1 MAVGLGP
8 LPTLHPVAG
17 FELGIA
23 SAGIKRPGRKDV
35 VVMRCAEGSTVAG
48 VFTLNAFCAAPVI
61 LAKQRVAGNIRYLL
75 TNTGN
80 ANAGTGEP
88 GLVAAAR
95 TCAKL
100 AQLTGV
106 DASQVLPYSTGV
118 IGEPLPVEKI
128 EGALQ
133 AALDDLSVDNWAAAA
148 TGIMTTDTLP
158 KGASRQFVHEGVTV
172 TVTGISKGAGMIRP
186 NMATML
192 GYIATDAKVSRDV
205 LHSLILDGAN
215 KSFNRITIDG
225 DTSTNDCCM
234 LIATGQAN
242 LPEITSASGPL
253 FAALKQAVFEVCMD
267 VAQAIVRDGE
277 GATKFVTVEVNG
289 GGNHQECLDVGYTVA
304 HSPLIKTALF
314 ASDPNW
320 GRILA
325 AVGRAGVPDLDV
337 SKIDVFLGDVCIAS
351 RGARAETYTEA
362 QGLAVMQQEEITIRI
377 ELGRGEC
384 NTVILSL
391 GGMFFGLLLGFG
403 LALMRL
409 SRFKLVS
416 WLARVYV
423 SFFRGTPL
431 LVQLFLIYYG
441 LPQVGIELE
450 PIPAAMIGFSLNMAA
465 YACEILR
472 AAIGSIERG
481 QWEAA
486 ASIGMTR
493 AQTLRRAILPQAMR
507 TALPP
512 LGNSFISLV
521 KDTALA
527 ATIQVPEL
535 FRQAQLVSA
544 RTFEIF
550 TMYLSAAL
558 IYWILASLLAH
569 LQNRLEDRVNRHDLE
584 S

>member
-8 LPTLHPVAG
+8 LPTLHPVPG
-17 FELGIA
+17 FELGIS

-35 VVMRCAEGSTVAG
+35 VVMRCAEGSSVAG

-61 LAKQRVAGNIRYLL
+61 LAKQRAQGTVRYLL

-88 GLVAAAR
+88 GLVNAAR
-95 TCAKL
+95 TCARL
-100 AQLTGV
+100 AELTGV
-106 DASQVLPYSTGV
+106 DANAVLPFSTGV

-158 KGASRQFVHEGVTV
+158 KGASRQFQIDGVTI

-192 GYIATDAKVSRDV
+192 GYIATDAKVAQSV
-205 LHSLILDGAN
+205 LQDLIRDGAN

-234 LIATGQAN
+234 LIATGQAD
-242 LPEITSASGPL
+242 LPEVTEAKGPL
-253 FAALKQAVFEVCMD
+253 FDALKTAVFEVCME

-289 GGNHQECLDVGYTVA
+289 GGNHQECLDVGYAVA

-337 SKIDVFLGDVCIAS
+337 SKIDVFLGSVCIAS
-351 RGARAETYTEA
+351 KGCRATTYTEE
-362 QGLAVMQQEEITIRI
+362 QGSAVMAEAEITIRI
-377 ELGRGEC
+377 ELGRGQCSE
-384 NTVILSL
+384 TIWTTDLSHE
-391 GGMFFGLLLGFG
+391 
-403 LALMRL
+403 
-409 SRFKLVS
+409 
-416 WLARVYV
+416 YV
-423 SFFRGTPL
+423 K
-431 LVQLFLIYYG
+431 INAEY
-441 LPQVGIELE
+441 
-450 PIPAAMIGFSLNMAA
+450 
-465 YACEILR
+465 
-472 AAIGSIERG
+472 
-481 QWEAA
+481 
-486 ASIGMTR
+486 
-493 AQTLRRAILPQAMR
+493 R
-507 TALPP
+507 T
-512 LGNSFISLV
+512 
-521 KDTALA
+521 
-527 ATIQVPEL
+527 
-535 FRQAQLVSA
+535 
-544 RTFEIF
+544 
-550 TMYLSAAL
+550 
-558 IYWILASLLAH
+558 
-569 LQNRLEDRVNRHDLE
+569 
-584 S
+584 

>member
-8 LPTLHPVAG
+8 LPTLHPVPG
-17 FELGIA
+17 FELGIS

-35 VVMRCAEGSTVAG
+35 VVMRCAEGSSVAG

-61 LAKQRVAGNIRYLL
+61 LAKQRVQGTVRYLL

-88 GLVAAAR
+88 GLAAAR
-95 TCAKL
+95 RTCEKL
-100 AQLTGV
+100 AELTGV
-106 DASQVLPYSTGV
+106 DSSAVLPFSTGV

-133 AALDDLSVDNWAAAA
+133 AAIDDLSVNNWAAAA

-158 KGASRQFVHEGVTV
+158 KGASRQFQHEGVTL

-192 GYIATDAKVSRDV
+192 GYIATDAKVSQSV
-205 LHSLILDGAN
+205 LQDLIRDGAN

-234 LIATGQAN
+234 LIATGQADV
-242 LPEITSASGPL
+242 PEITEANGPL
-253 FAALKQAVFEVCMD
+253 FDALKKAVFEVCME

-289 GGNHQECLDVGYTVA
+289 GGNHQECLDVGYAVA

-351 RGARAETYTEA
+351 QGGRAATYTEE
-362 QGLAVMQQEEITIRI
+362 QGSAVMAEEEITIRI
-377 ELGRGEC
+377 ELGRGQCSE
-384 NTVILSL
+384 TIWTTDLSHE
-391 GGMFFGLLLGFG
+391 
-403 LALMRL
+403 
-409 SRFKLVS
+409 
-416 WLARVYV
+416 YV
-423 SFFRGTPL
+423 K
-431 LVQLFLIYYG
+431 INAEY
-441 LPQVGIELE
+441 
-450 PIPAAMIGFSLNMAA
+450 
-465 YACEILR
+465 
-472 AAIGSIERG
+472 
-481 QWEAA
+481 
-486 ASIGMTR
+486 
-493 AQTLRRAILPQAMR
+493 R
-507 TALPP
+507 T
-512 LGNSFISLV
+512 
-521 KDTALA
+521 
-527 ATIQVPEL
+527 
-535 FRQAQLVSA
+535 
-544 RTFEIF
+544 
-550 TMYLSAAL
+550 
-558 IYWILASLLAH
+558 
-569 LQNRLEDRVNRHDLE
+569 
-584 S
+584 